1 MGNWPEA
8 TQGKKPNV
16 QTTRLLVRIGAYSI
30 SIRAMTIVLALI
42 AYLIGS
48 VSFAV
53 VVSRAMG
60 LPDPHSYGSKNPGAT
75 NVLRTGNKA
84 AAVLTLLGDCAK
96 GWLAVFLTDY
106 FFATAVPPV
115 YKMAPVAVAV
125 VAGHMYPVFHR
136 FQGGKGVAT
145 ALGVLLGL
153 NPWLAAGAGATWII
167 IAVFFRMSS
176 LAALIAAVSAPV
188 FCYMLYEIH
197 PYTLAVTIIALL
209 LIWRHKTNIGK
220 LLAGTEGRIG
230 GNKTAAAEPQ
240 DSN

>member
-1 MGNWPEA
+1 
-8 TQGKKPNV
+8 
-16 QTTRLLVRIGAYSI
+16 
-30 SIRAMTIVLALI
+30 MTIALVLV

-53 VVSRAMG
+53 VVSRVMG
-60 LPDPHSYGSKNPGAT
+60 LPDPRSYGSKNPGAT
-75 NVLRTGNKA
+75 NVLRTGRKA

-125 VAGHMYPVFHR
+125 IIGHMYPVFHR

-145 ALGVLLGL
+145 ALGVLLAL
-153 NPWLAAGAGATWII
+153 NPWLAAGAASTWIV
-167 IAVFFRMSS
+167 IALFFRRSS

-197 PYTLAVTIIALL
+197 PYTLAVGIIALL
-209 LIWRHKTNIGK
+209 LIWRHKANIRN
-220 LLAGTEGRIG
+220 LLAGTEVRIG
-230 GNKTAAAEPQ
+230 EKKAAGPEQQ
-240 DSN
+240 DTG